1 MSNNS
6 EKRPSKNQNN
16 VDHITD
22 HPEDH
27 FPGHH
32 QDDNIHIPI
41 SSFLTSIVTSI
52 TTKTAWINMLVM
64 LTILI
69 QVTLRYGFHAG
80 EAWVDEL
87 IWHLYAFFMFGLSY
101 AITTDAHI
109 RVDIIHMKFSRRKQ
123 RIIEVLGI
131 LLLIMPFTII
141 ILHHSI
147 DWVHHSF
154 VSNEFSENTTGLP
167 YRWVVKSLL
176 PISLVLIFIASLS
189 ELIKNFVILIYGED
203 LKNTDSGDGGSAIG
217 RLFTPT
223 ITKHKEN

>member
-1 MSNNS
+1 MSYNP
-6 EKRPSKNQNN
+6 EDLFPDRQKNN
-16 VDHITD
+16 V
-22 HPEDH
+22 
-27 FPGHH
+27 
-32 QDDNIHIPI
+32 HIPI
-41 SSFLTSIVTSI
+41 ASFLTSIVTTI

-80 EAWVDEL
+80 EAWVDEF

-101 AITTDAHI
+101 AITTDSHI
-109 RVDIIHMKFSRRKQ
+109 RVDIVHMKFTKKKQ

-131 LLLIMPFTII
+131 VFLIMPFTII
-141 ILHHSI
+141 IFDHSI
-147 DWVHHSF
+147 GWVHHSF
-154 VSNEFSENTTGLP
+154 MANEFSENTTGLP

-189 ELIKNFVILIYGED
+189 ELIKNIVFLIHGE
-203 LKNTDSGDGGSAIG
+203 NVTNNRSSDSGSAIG

-223 ITKHKEN
+223 ITNHKEV

>member
-1 MSNNS
+1 MSHNP
-6 EKRPSKNQNN
+6 EKKSPNHQESVVYIPDN
-16 VDHITD
+16 
-22 HPEDH
+22 PEDY

-32 QDDNIHIPI
+32 KDKIHIPI
-41 SSFLTSIVTSI
+41 ASFLTSIVTSI

-64 LTILI
+64 LTILT

-109 RVDIIHMKFSRRKQ
+109 RVDIMHMKFTKKTQ

-131 LLLIMPFTII
+131 IFLIMPFTII
-141 ILHHSI
+141 ILDHSVG
-147 DWVHHSF
+147 WVHHSF
-154 VSNEFSENTTGLP
+154 VANEFSENTTGLP

-189 ELIKNFVILIYGED
+189 ELIKNVVILIHGED
-203 LKNTDSGDGGSAIG
+203 LKNTDSGNGGSAIG

-223 ITKHKEN
+223 ITNKEI